1 MKDLDKDFGFEGNDL
16 SDNHENK
23 CSDYKVIDNVENI
36 KDSEEGVQ
44 ENKEILEEESKI
56 LFAQQKD
63 MAAQKEGSSQE
74 AQAPRLQPHF
84 QPQRNRRDHSFREFQ
99 YQT

>member
-1 MKDLDKDFGFEGNDL
+1 MKDLDKDFGLEDGNV

-36 KDSEEGVQ
+36 KDGEEGVQ

-63 MAAQKEGSSQE
+63 MAAQKEIILIETIETSVV
-74 AQAPRLQPHF
+74 HDI
-84 QPQRNRRDHSFREFQ
+84 RNPLALVFKR
-99 YQT
+99 

>member
-1 MKDLDKDFGFEGNDL
+1 MKDLDNGFGLEGNDL

-36 KDSEEGVQ
+36 KDGEEGVQ

-74 AQAPRLQPHF
+74 AQEGVWY
-84 QPQRNRRDHSFREFQ
+84 QRGRACTYRTIRQ
-99 YQT
+99 R